1 MKNTFASKMS
11 YFILTFIFLI
21 IIASFLF
28 SNFSSFSGVG
38 SGKNVATVDGTPI
51 TFREY
56 QVTLSR
62 QLEFYS
68 QMFGGQSLSQ
78 KQMEQM
84 GIKQNALNGLIQ
96 QKLIGNLATSMG
108 LAVSLDE
115 IKNEIK
121 NLPYFKRNN
130 QFDVNMYRNV
140 LQSNGYTP
148 TQFEEL
154 ISSDLKQK
162 KVDELFS
169 TTLVSENL
177 AKDILKFKSKGV
189 EVSAI
194 KLGRQS
200 LAPLVTVSEQ
210 EIADYIAK
218 PENKKNLEEAYKD
231 NFSKYNKAPEIKAR
245 HILIRAEEAKAEDKI
260 KALHAKVNAKNFKDI
275 ASKETQDESGKSN
288 GGDLG
293 WFAKGRM
300 VPEFEDVAFALK
312 PGQISSPVKTQFGW
326 HIILVEGKKEGE
338 TKSLESVKKELAQMA
353 LQKTKASDLDKLM
366 KTQEESLIKLLKEN
380 NLGAVEAFNK
390 KVEGQFFKA
399 SKINQYDQTLD
410 GMALA
415 PQEADQLFKAEAGS
429 VLNLG
434 NAGTI
439 YLVKVISKISDENV
453 KDDQVKTEVTNQE
466 QLLSRKSREELVKTL
481 NNKAKIVTNA
491 GLM

>member
-28 SNFSSFSGVG
+28 SNFSSFSDVG
-38 SGKNVATVDGTPI
+38 TSKNVATVDGTPI
-51 TFREY
+51 TYKEY

-68 QMFGGQSLSQ
+68 QMFGGQTLTQ

-96 QKLIGNLATSMG
+96 QKLIGNLASAMG
-108 LAVSLDE
+108 LAVSLEE

-140 LQSNGYTP
+140 LQGNGYTP

-177 AKDILKFKSKGV
+177 AKDIIKFKSKGV

-194 KLGRQS
+194 KVGRQA

-210 EIADYIAK
+210 EINDYVAK
-218 PENKKNLEEAYKD
+218 AENKKNLEDAYKD
-231 NFSKYNKAPEIKAR
+231 NFSKYNKPAEIKAR
-245 HILIRAEEAKAEDKI
+245 HILIRGDEAKAEEKI
-260 KALHAKVNAKNFKDI
+260 KALHAKVTAKNFKDI
-275 ASKETQDESGKSN
+275 ASKETQDDSGKSN

-300 VPEFEDVAFALK
+300 VPEFEDVAFSLK
-312 PGQISSPVKTQFGW
+312 PGQISNPIKTQFGW

-338 TKSLESVKKELAQMA
+338 TKSLESVKKELAQLA
-353 LQKTKASDLDKLM
+353 IQKTKASDLDKLM
-366 KTQEESLIKLLKEN
+366 KSQEESLTKLFKEN
-380 NLGAVEAFNK
+380 NLASVEAFNK
-390 KVEGQFFKA
+390 KIDGQFFKSA
-399 SKINQYDQTLD
+399 KINQYDQTLE
-410 GMALA
+410 GMSLA
-415 PQEADQLFKAEAGS
+415 PQEAEQLFKAEVGS

-439 YLVKVISKISDENV
+439 YLVKINSKLTDESS
-453 KDDQVKTEVTNQE
+453 KEEQVKTEVTNQE
-466 QLLSRKSREELVKTL
+466 QLLSRKTREELVKTL

>member
-1 MKNTFASKMS
+1 
-11 YFILTFIFLI
+11 
-21 IIASFLF
+21 
-28 SNFSSFSGVG
+28 
-38 SGKNVATVDGTPI
+38 
-51 TFREY
+51 
-56 QVTLSR
+56 
-62 QLEFYS
+62 
-68 QMFGGQSLSQ
+68 
-78 KQMEQM
+78 
-84 GIKQNALNGLIQ
+84 
-96 QKLIGNLATSMG
+96 MG

-140 LQSNGYTP
+140 LQGNGYTP
-148 TQFEEL
+148 TQFEDL

-177 AKDILKFKSKGV
+177 ARDIVNFKAKGV

-194 KLGRQS
+194 KVGRQS
-200 LAPLVTVSEQ
+200 LAPLITVSEQ
-210 EIADYIAK
+210 EISDYLAK
-218 PENKKNLEEAYKD
+218 SENKKSLEEAYKD
-231 NFSKYNKAPEIKAR
+231 NFSKYNKPEEIKAR
-245 HILIRAEEAKAEDKI
+245 HILIRAEEANAEERI
-260 KALHAKVNAKNFKDI
+260 KAIRSKVNPKNFKET

-288 GGDLG
+288 GGDLD
-293 WFAKGRM
+293 WFSKGRM
-300 VPEFEDVAFALK
+300 VPEFEDVAFKMK
-312 PGQISSPVKTQFGW
+312 PGQISDPVKTQFGW
-326 HIILVEGKKEGE
+326 HIIFVEAKKEAE
-338 TKSLESVKKELAQMA
+338 TKTLDSVKKELAQIL

-366 KTQEESLIKLLKEN
+366 KGQEEVLKNLLKEN
-380 NLGAVEAFNK
+380 NLAAVEAFQK

-415 PQEADQLFKAEAGS
+415 PQEADQLFKAEPGTI
-429 VLNLG
+429 LNFG

-439 YLVKVISKISDENV
+439 YLVKVNSKTTEQV
-453 KDDQVKTEVTNQE
+453 ATAEQVKTEVTNQE
-466 QLLSRKSREELVKTL
+466 QMLSRKSREELVKTL